1 MKGREADRMVF
12 VISAL
17 FGSLEVLDLNTRP
30 RSTELCVRVAILVPG
45 YVWTRY
51 LTGLDH
57 SFSLKES

>member
-1 MKGREADRMVF
+1 MVF
-12 VISAL
+12 AISVL
-17 FGSLEVLDLNTRP
+17 FGYLEVLDLNTRP
-30 RSTELCVRVAILVPG
+30 RSTELSVRVAILVPS